1 MKKLLH
7 PSVLLSQYYPQSTMA
22 PTTRSRANWA
32 APLVAALPEMW
43 ALFAEHGVDFVD
55 AFRLMSV
62 CRASR
67 VGVKGWLRT
76 LPGLVVCGVRATG
89 GVGEGTTSEVWRL
102 DLGELRWERMP
113 SLTRKRYNHA
123 CCAVRGGVVVLGGYG
138 EGQYGSYEDT
148 ASVEILGCDPVAEED
163 SFFFFR
169 RCRAAASPAPL
180 QWRSMRARATR
191 GKCSFMEVVSRMEAY
206 HRRCKRLTWR
216 LGCALRNL
224 LSFPNMGLFWV
235 IRLRAWQTG
244 ASCTWPRTTIIRCKE
259 RHKCWSRRRRQNT
272 GR

>member
-1 MKKLLH
+1 M
-7 PSVLLSQYYPQSTMA
+7 P
-22 PTTRSRANWA
+22 PTTRRARA
-32 APLVAALPEMW
+32 LSAIAHVFALPEMW
-43 ALFAEHGVDFVD
+43 AIVAEHSGVVG
-55 AFRLMSV
+55 AWRLTGV
-62 CRASR
+62 CKAAREGAK
-67 VGVKGWLRT
+67 VWLRT
-76 LPGLVVCGVRATG
+76 LPGLVVCGGETG
-89 GVGEGTTSEVWRL
+89 GEGDITTEVWRL

-224 LSFPNMGLFWV
+224 LSFLVVGV
-235 IRLRAWQTG
+235 SRVVRLRACQTG
-244 ASCTWPRTTIIRCKE
+244 ASFALGGTSMTGWIE
-259 RHKCWSRRRRQNT
+259 RHRCWNGSKSVHRARLV
-272 GR
+272 GSGGICLA